1 MALWNQLKA
10 KSQDMSSQLK
20 AKSGQLKNKNF
31 SEASMAMCALIAA
44 ADGSI
49 DAAERRKVA
58 ALITSNDV
66 LSIFSPDDLRT
77 RFDHYCNKLSADY
90 DFGKVEALQALG
102 KVKKKDVEAR
112 AVIQI
117 GIIIGGADGNFD
129 DDEKK
134 AVKDACHAVG
144 IDPAEFEL

>member
-1 MALWNQLKA
+1 MAMWNQLKQ

-20 AKSGQLKNKNF
+20 TKTGQLKNKNF

-49 DAAERRKVA
+49 DAEERRKVA
-58 ALITSNDV
+58 GLIASNDI
-66 LSIFSPDDLRT
+66 LGIFPPDELRQ
-77 RFDHYCNKLSADY
+77 RFDHYCQKLSQDY

-117 GIIIGGADGNFD
+117 GIIIGGADGTFD
-129 DDEKK
+129 EHEKR
-134 AVKDACHAVG
+134 AVKEACHAVG

>member
-20 AKSGQLKNKNF
+20 TKSGQLKNNNF
-31 SEASMAMCALIAA
+31 SEAAMAMCALIAA
-44 ADGSI
+44 ADGTI

-66 LSIFSPDDLRT
+66 LSIFSPDELRT
-77 RFDHYCNKLSADY
+77 RFDHYCDKMSADY

-117 GIIIGGADGNFD
+117 GIIIGGADGDFD

-144 IDPAEFEL
+144 IDPAEFDL